1 MLKFRLGC
9 YESYLR
15 IGAGGCRLVLLEGC
29 RSLWRDAVVGRRA
42 VCLDFLAF
50 FSPSDDDVACVA
62 PNIDHAAEVA
72 VGVVIVVARLF
83 L

>member
-1 MLKFRLGC
+1 MRGARFTLRTGTDGC
-9 YESYLR
+9 Q
-15 IGAGGCRLVLLEGC
+15 LVLFEGC
-29 RSLWRDAVVGRRA
+29 GSLWRDAVVGRRA

-50 FSPSDDDVACVA
+50 FSPSDDDIARVA

-72 VGVVIVVARLF
+72 VGVVVVVALLF